1 MARIP
6 KSEIE
11 KEKNQ
16 ILSTLR
22 NDIKKANLRLTLLE
36 KYYGKD
42 SWASSIYREKLE
54 SKKVQALTLGGKV
67 KADESMSLSQLRAV
81 EKATKNF
88 LQSKTSKISDIK
100 KIRSET
106 IKSFRERFAD
116 VDEMKIKKISK
127 EDAEKL
133 YSIFEDKETR
143 KFAEK
148 FGGSPVLQLISD
160 NIKEG
165 SNKKEFLSD
174 VYANIVDEG
183 SVDNE
188 TKRAL
193 TKIYNNIIKR

>member
-16 ILSTLR
+16 ILSTLK
-22 NDIKKANLRLTLLE
+22 NEIKKANLRLTLLE

-174 VYANIVDEG
+174 IYANIVDEG
-183 SVDNE
+183 SVDTE